1 MIKLCFAHL
10 RNLIFFVTIFFVDQ
24 GKSVM
29 LCPTATWQKSATTVA
44 GDSAG
49 TLGSN
54 ASTLYSP
61 IAVRVDKNSN
71 IYVLDSGNYRVQ
83 RFSPNSTIG
92 TTIVNGSAGIA
103 FNQFYNHKFVDDMS
117 IDNSGNIYILDGSKA
132 RVTKWARGAS
142 SGVVVAGGNALGNN
156 ASQLYYSRGMFLDTS
171 ASAIWIA
178 DTSNHRIVK
187 WTSPTSS
194 MVVCGSRGAEDD
206 QFAYPFGVFLDESNS
221 NTLYVAD
228 TFNHRIQRW
237 LTGAASGTTV
247 AGLTGYYGNGL
258 NQLWYPTSVTLDNNR
273 NMFIVDSNNNRIL
286 QWAIGLSSGMI
297 IAGDIY
303 YGVAAYLL
311 YDPMNIDFDSN
322 GSLYVADT
330 ANNRIQKFLISCP
343 PAQNISTTVSPATTS
358 APMSNTIWSLNGT
371 TIAGSPTGWS
381 GHSPALL
388 TEPSDIAIER
398 NGTLYVLDAGN
409 YRVQRFLPG
418 STVGTTVVNGSY
430 GTRWNQFYSM
440 DAMSIDANGNMYIAD
455 SGNARVMKWSPGASN
470 GTIAVGGNGNGNSEN
485 QFRCSY
491 GIFIPKN
498 SSSIWL
504 ADTCNHRIVRWNSS
518 ITGTT
523 VCGSYRA
530 GASQSYYPFGVFV
543 DSSASNTLYVAD
555 TYNHRIQRW
564 LSGATSGRTVAGQ
577 TGNCDNG
584 HNQLCYP
591 GAVVGDENGYI
602 YIVDTFNDRIM
613 RWMVGA
619 SYGTVVAGSS
629 TAGVLPNQLYQPKNL
644 RLDSTGAVLVV
655 DITNNRIQ
663 KFALLCASCLNIETG
678 VSTLSTNGSAALGT
692 STSLPMKSNSSVTTS
707 NPTQKMTTKTA
718 AGGTSTVNQHL
729 SAWALYTDLHNRSF
743 DENLHL
749 KKFLQTHSLIF
760 FSFSCVSLF

>member
-1 MIKLCFAHL
+1 MTSLTF
-10 RNLIFFVTIFFVDQ
+10 RVFVDL

-29 LCPTATWQKSATTVA
+29 LCPTAIWQRSAITVA
-44 GDSAG
+44 GGSTG
-49 TLGSN
+49 ISGSN
-54 ASTLYSP
+54 SSTLYSP
-61 IAVRVDKNSN
+61 TAVRVDKNSN

-103 FNQFYNHKFVDDMS
+103 FNQFYSLDDMS
-117 IDNSGNIYILDGSKA
+117 IDNSGNIYILDSAIG
-132 RVTKWARGAS
+132 RVTKWAQGAS
-142 SGVVVAGGNALGNN
+142 SGVVVAGGNDLGSNVN
-156 ASQLYYSRGMFLDTS
+156 QLSYSSGMFLDPNTTVL
-171 ASAIWIA
+171 WIA
-178 DTSNHRIVK
+178 DTGNHRIVK
-187 WTSPTSS
+187 WISPTSS
-194 MVVCGSRGAEDD
+194 MVVCGSRGAGDD
-206 QFAYPFGVFLDESNS
+206 QFTYPFGIFLDGSNS

-237 LTGAASGTTV
+237 LAGATSGTTV
-247 AGLTGYYGNGL
+247 AGFTGYYGNGL
-258 NQLWYPTSVTLDNNR
+258 SQLWCPTSVTLDNNR

-286 QWAIGLSSGMI
+286 QWAIGSSSGMI
-297 IAGDIY
+297 VAGDIY

-311 YDPMNIDFDSN
+311 YAPMNIDFDSN
-322 GSLYVADT
+322 GSLFVADT

-358 APMSNTIWSLNGT
+358 APMSNTIWSLNGNSST
-371 TIAGSPTGWS
+371 
-381 GHSPALL
+381 LL
-388 TEPSDIAIER
+388 TEPSDISIER

-418 STVGTTVVNGSY
+418 STVGATVVSGSY
-430 GTRWNQFYSM
+430 GTGWNQFYSM
-440 DAMSIDANGNMYIAD
+440 DAMSIDANGNIYIAD
-455 SGNARVMKWSPGASN
+455 SGNARIMKWSPGAPN
-470 GTIAVGGNGNGNSEN
+470 GTIAVGGNGNGNNEN
-485 QFRCSY
+485 QFRCTY
-491 GIFIPKN
+491 GIFIPEN
-498 SSSIWL
+498 SSNIWL
-504 ADTCNHRIVRWNSS
+504 ADTCNHRIVRWNSP

-523 VCGSYRA
+523 VCGSYGA
-530 GASQSYYPFGVFV
+530 GASQFYYPFGVFV

-577 TGNCDNG
+577 TGNCNNG
-584 HNQLCYP
+584 YNQLCYP

-602 YIVDTFNDRIM
+602 YIVDSSNDRIM
-613 RWMVGA
+613 RWMVGS

-629 TAGVLPNQLYQPKNL
+629 TFGVLPNQLYRPKNL

-655 DITNNRIQ
+655 DIENNRIQ

-678 VSTLSTNGSAALGT
+678 GSTALGT
-692 STSLPMKSNSSVTTS
+692 NTSLPMRSNSSVTTS

-729 SAWALYTDLHNRSF
+729 SAWFFILIYTIV
-743 DENLHL
+743 
-749 KKFLQTHSLIF
+749 HSMKI
-760 FSFSCVSLF
+760 